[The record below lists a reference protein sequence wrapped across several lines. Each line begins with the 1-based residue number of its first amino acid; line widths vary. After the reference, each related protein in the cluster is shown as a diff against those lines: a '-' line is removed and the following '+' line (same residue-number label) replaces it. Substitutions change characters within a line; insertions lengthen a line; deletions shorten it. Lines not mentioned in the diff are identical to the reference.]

1 MLCKDCA
8 EHYDNRQYRKMI
20 SELKV
25 YRKDLRKRLQQTQLE
40 IDILDYL
47 SSERRTDEKTATN
60 Q

>member
-20 SELKV
+20 SELKD
-25 YRKDLRKRLQQTQLE
+25 YRKELRKRLQQTQLE

-47 SSERRTDEKTATN
+47 ISEIWTDEKTATN